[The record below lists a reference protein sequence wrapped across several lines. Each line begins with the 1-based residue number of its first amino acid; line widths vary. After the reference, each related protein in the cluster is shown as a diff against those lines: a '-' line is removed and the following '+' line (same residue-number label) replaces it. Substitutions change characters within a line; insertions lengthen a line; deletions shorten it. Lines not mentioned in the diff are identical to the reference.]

1 MFIEMD
7 ETLVTVVETR
17 AFTAAAKGRMKPQE
31 VKALIDL
38 LAAAPESGDLIQ
50 GTGGLRKIRFA
61 LEGRGKS
68 GSVRV
73 IYYFHNESMP
83 LFLLTVFAKNEKDN
97 LTKAERNQLAK
108 AVEKLKRTYGA

>member
-1 MFIEMD
+1 MD
-7 ETLVTVVETR
+7 GVLVTVVETR
-17 AFTAAAKGRMKPQE
+17 AFMAAAKGRKKPQE

-38 LAAAPESGDLIQ
+38 LAAAPESGDLVQ

-61 LEGRGKS
+61 LEGKGKS

-108 AVEKLKRTYGA
+108 AVETLKRTYGA